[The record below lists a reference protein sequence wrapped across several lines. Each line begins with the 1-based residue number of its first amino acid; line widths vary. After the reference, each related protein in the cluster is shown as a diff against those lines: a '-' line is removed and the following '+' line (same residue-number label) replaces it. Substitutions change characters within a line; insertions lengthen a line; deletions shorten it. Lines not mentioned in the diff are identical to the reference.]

1 MIIKNTNILQIQCF
15 FDNTIRIDSLCAEGI
30 GRLDVSSVLIFPFN
44 SPFARNLGE
53 MHLDVILC
61 PPWRGKRFKHKLF
74 HIVRVQPRCT
84 QSYGNFACRKVFG
97 LYLLQCRNIGL
108 KAFVFLCF
116 DSCKGKLFPHIARKV
131 FIGSQIFFRCLS
143 FFIFGVQKNNILQIR
158 KDFFLAF
165 SCKLLHICHIH
176 LCLFAD
182 GNGKGF
188 CGIVGFLNSLMAT
201 DGSLS
206 KEICLSF
213 QLSVLIQ
220 NFQRTK

>member
-1 MIIKNTNILQIQCF
+1 MIIKNTDILQIQCF
-15 FDNTIRIDSLCAEGI
+15 FDNAIRIDSLCAESVCC
-30 GRLDVSSVLIFPFN
+30 LDVPSVLIFPFN

-53 MHLDVILC
+53 MHLYVILR

-74 HIVRVQPRCT
+74 HIIGFQPSCP
-84 QSYGNFACRKVFG
+84 QPYGDFACRKVFG
-97 LYLLQCRNIGL
+97 LYLLQCGNIGL
-108 KAFVFLCF
+108 KDFVFLCF

-131 FIGSQIFFRCLS
+131 FVSSQIFFRKFS
-143 FFIFGVQKNNILQIR
+143 FLILWVQKNNILQIR
-158 KDFFLAF
+158 KDIFLAF
-165 SCKLLHICHIH
+165 ACKMFHIRHIH
-176 LCLFAD
+176 LCLFAY

-188 CGIVGFLNSLMAT
+188 CGTVGFLNSLMAA
-201 DGSLS
+201 DGSLG